1 MSSVLVTGG
10 AGFIGSH
17 LVERLVLDGHR
28 VTVLD
33 DLSGGQMDNLAEA
46 RRAPDRHMR
55 FQRCDLV
62 DDAMV
67 PLVIHAKPEIVF
79 HMAASVDVRRSVE
92 DPIADASHNVLGTI
106 QLLEACRLADVRK
119 IVYANSGGAMYGEP
133 PVSALPVAEDYDGHP
148 VSPYGASKRAV
159 EEYLHAYY
167 ALYGLDWTSL
177 ALANVY
183 GPRQDPRGE
192 AAVVPI
198 FATRM
203 MAGHVATIYGD
214 GSQTRDF
221 VFVDDVVQAFVLA
234 MDAGSRLRC
243 NVGSGRETS
252 VNELFRTLVD
262 LTGYDQ
268 EPYYAPERPG
278 ELQRIALD
286 NSRAREVLGWEP
298 WTDLQRGLAT
308 TLEWLKRIADGG

>member
-17 LVERLVLDGHR
+17 LVDRLVLDGHH

-33 DLSGGQMDNLAEA
+33 DLSRGRMNNLAEA
-46 RRAPDRHMR
+46 RRAPDRHLR

-62 DDAMV
+62 DDAMA
-67 PLVIHAKPEIVF
+67 PLVIHAKPDVVF
-79 HMAASVDVRRSVE
+79 HLAAHIDVRHSVE
-92 DPIADASHNVLGTI
+92 DPVADATRNVIGTI
-106 QLLEACRLADVRK
+106 QLLEACRLAGVRK
-119 IVYANSGGAMYGEP
+119 VVYAQSGGAIYGEP
-133 PVSALPVAEDYDGHP
+133 PVDELPVPEDFDGHP

-159 EEYLHAYY
+159 EEYLHAYH
-167 ALYGLDWTSL
+167 ALYGLEWTSL

-203 MAGHVATIYGD
+203 LAGHVASIYGD
-214 GSQTRDF
+214 GTQTRDF
-221 VFVDDVVQAFVLA
+221 VYVDDVVHAFVLA
-234 MDAGSRLRC
+234 MDRASGLRC
-243 NVGSGRETS
+243 NIASGRETS
-252 VNELFRTLVD
+252 INDLYRALVEQ
-262 LTGYDQ
+262 TGYDQ
-268 EPYYAPERPG
+268 EPYYAPPRAG

-286 NSRAREVLGWEP
+286 VSRARDELGWRP
-298 WTDLQRGLAT
+298 WTDLPRGLAV
-308 TLEWLKRIADGG
+308 TLEWLKRAT

>member
-1 MSSVLVTGG
+1 MTSVLVTGG

-17 LVERLVLDGHR
+17 LVDRLVLDGHH

-33 DLSGGQMDNLAEA
+33 DLSAGRMSNLAEA
-46 RRAPDRHMR
+46 RRAPDRHLR

-62 DDAMV
+62 DDAV
-67 PLVIHAKPEIVF
+67 APLVIHAKPDVVF
-79 HMAASVDVRRSVE
+79 HMAAHVDIRRSVE
-92 DPIADASHNVLGTI
+92 DPVADATRNVLGTI
-106 QLLEACRLADVRK
+106 QLLEACRLAGVRK
-119 IVYANSGGAMYGEP
+119 IVYANSGGAMYGDAP
-133 PVSALPVAEDYDGHP
+133 TSALPVSEAYDGHP

-159 EEYLHAYY
+159 EEYLHAYH

-192 AAVVPI
+192 AAVIPI

-203 MAGHVATIYGD
+203 LAGHVATIYGD

-221 VFVDDVVQAFVLA
+221 VFVDDAVEAFVLA
-234 MDAGSRLRC
+234 MHAGSQLRC

-252 VNELFRTLVD
+252 INDLYRMLVD

-278 ELQRIALD
+278 ELSRIALD
-286 NSRAREVLGWEP
+286 TTRADMELGWRP
-298 WTDLQRGLAT
+298 WTDLQRGLAA
-308 TLEWLKRIADGG
+308 TLEWLKRQ